1 MRLHPDPDLLALH
14 ALGGQVL
21 DGPDRDHVAAC
32 PGCAATVVE
41 LAATVRA
48 VRGQVV
54 HGVSSVPV
62 PAHVWQAISSELGLD
77 PTVRPASVGPTRVPA
92 PAPPDADAD
101 EDEDV
106 DVDET
111 SAPRPAS
118 TVVDL
123 RTRRR
128 PAPDQSLD
136 QRPRRHRVGL
146 RVLAV
151 AAAGLTVGAVG
162 SALLLSRPTG
172 SGTPATTV
180 LAAAELEAFGAGE
193 GTDVGGWARL
203 AGTGDDDGDRVLQVR
218 LDDLPAMDDEYVEAW
233 LIDPGTGEMVSLGPV
248 DATGAGEGTG
258 ALSADLTVPRGLDVG
273 VYAVVDVSAEPRD
286 DDPAHSGVSLV
297 RGTLDT

>member
-14 ALGGQVL
+14 ALGGRVL

-62 PAHVWQAISSELGLD
+62 PARVWQAISSELGLD
-77 PTVRPASVGPTRVPA
+77 PSVRPASVGPTRVPA
-92 PAPPDADAD
+92 PARP
-101 EDEDV
+101 DV
-106 DVDET
+106 DVDVDGT
-111 SAPRPAS
+111 CAPRPAS

-123 RTRRR
+123 GTRRR
-128 PAPDQSLD
+128 PAPDQPLD
-136 QRPRRHRVGL
+136 QPLDRRPRRHRVGL
-146 RVLAV
+146 GVLAV

-172 SGTPATTV
+172 TGTPVTTV
-180 LAAAELEAFGAGE
+180 LAAAELQAFGAGE
-193 GTDVGGWARL
+193 GTDAGGWARL
-203 AGTGDDDGDRVLQVR
+203 AGTGDDGGRVLQVR

-248 DATGAGEGTG
+248 DASGAGEGTG
-258 ALSADLTVPRGLDVG
+258 ALTADLTVPRGLDVG

-297 RGTLDT
+297 RGTLDP